1 MTNRTTDVPRP
12 GAGVR
17 FGIPDTAACSNRT
30 TNRTPSEREPDNEP
44 DTAEPDTLHAHE
56 PDNRSVR
63 SVAFDVR
70 GLPVPQGSARAFVAG
85 GRAIVATDANRT
97 SSPLGA
103 WRSAIATEARAAI
116 GSAPPLSGPVRVGL
130 AFRFPRPKAH
140 YLPANGRRPAPVLR
154 LDAPTW
160 HACKPDADKLAR
172 AALDALTAVVL
183 ADDCQVSRPWCPSD
197 TRIPP
202 RVLASRS
209 RSHPSR

>member
-56 PDNRSVR
+56 PDTMPPIIPSMSAGSRSR
-63 SVAFDVR
+63 KAPLAHSSPAAAPSSR
-70 GLPVPQGSARAFVAG
+70 PMPTARARRSAPGAPRSPPRPAPRSAPRRRCRVPSG
-85 GRAIVATDANRT
+85 SGSRSGSRGRGRTTCRPMAADRRPCSGWTRPPGTRPSRTPT
-97 SSPLGA
+97 SSPGPP
-103 WRSAIATEARAAI
+103 WTRSR
-116 GSAPPLSGPVRVGL
+116 PLSL
-130 AFRFPRPKAH
+130 AM
-140 YLPANGRRPAPVLR
+140 
-154 LDAPTW
+154 
-160 HACKPDADKLAR
+160 
-172 AALDALTAVVL
+172 TAK
-183 ADDCQVSRPWCPSD
+183 SPGSWCPSD

-209 RSHPSR
+209 RSRPSR